1 MKKRIISW
9 ILQAALLFGLA
20 IPAMAAETAEIGHL
34 DFDENLIWETDGG
47 LADTSGIQTK
57 DGESFL
63 QIVRDENSGRS
74 ASFRVETKLRN
85 AERLSR
91 LRLAYRF
98 GSGGWFQ
105 MNVSLQNANGNTLA
119 SQRIGGDANWVDA
132 STNFT
137 VAELEVQPSAG
148 DIAYIKFDINGY
160 NASTTLTQACRLIE
174 FSSLTYYGE
183 EEKSY
188 REDES
193 GIIYPFDAN
202 GKADGFWFEEGM
214 TLLNEPDG
222 ILKTEIQT
230 PGAGMYTQPG
240 SIRIDAKQFSNLM
253 LRYQN
258 ETPSELLKIYFT
270 TDTISNYTEDACFLI
285 SVLPNQKK
293 MNQYFV
299 NTISNPNWKGTVTGF
314 NIVPAQAAGT
324 VAYDEFAILHYPF
337 TVTDEPEKITITGQK
352 SEFSNQ
358 LISLQVLKAGI
369 KTITPENPEI
379 AWEDEIRADRSGAFS
394 FEIPVAAAEVK
405 DTYFVSVAGESIQF
419 DWNLE
424 HKNPDYEEILMQKLM
439 DYTKNGDTKN
449 LTGLLF
455 ENQLYLSELYEE
467 YQDCVTQNADFSW
480 ISGAMIAEQQT
491 GDSKAF
497 EESLRR
503 CAAAAG
509 LISSGDPVNY
519 LKKHSEI
526 LGFSKLSAWSGYEK
540 ESAEMKNQIFKRLS
554 EEKPETISSLQNGF
568 LKSVI
573 LVTIEKSMGYEAVQ
587 KCVEDNREVIGI
599 STEACSRLKYPGRV
613 YQSLAGKKFSD
624 YDALKRAY
632 QEAVE
637 AQRKSE
643 NQSST
648 TGGGGGGG
656 SSSSSGVP
664 SVISPTVLPDSKPEQ
679 TEVFRDIH
687 SVSWAKDSI
696 LKLYEQNIISG
707 KEEGKFFPNDE
718 ITREEFVKLVVCAFS
733 IEQRKTDRFY
743 DVLEDAWYAPFVGGA
758 AYAGIVSGLESDRF
772 GVGENIT
779 RQDIAVMLCRAG
791 GLADAETAAELSD
804 WESISDYAKGSVA
817 ALYQAG
823 IVSGMGDGSF
833 SPNAN
838 ATRAE
843 AAVMLSKLMDRM
855 KGETA

>member
-34 DFDENLIWETDGG
+34 DFDENLTWETDGG

-63 QIVRDENSGRS
+63 HIVRDENSGR
-74 ASFRVETKLRN
+74 AGSFRVAAKLRK
-85 AERLSR
+85 AERISR

-98 GSGGWFQ
+98 CQDGWFQ
-105 MNVSLQNANGNTLA
+105 MNVTLLDVDGKTLA
-119 SQRIGGDANWVDA
+119 SQRVGGDANFADQSA
-132 STNFT
+132 NYT
-137 VAELEVQPSAG
+137 VTELEVNPAEG
-148 DIAYIKFDINGY
+148 DLAYIKFDINGY
-160 NASTTLTQACRLIE
+160 NASTTLTDACKEID
-174 FSSLTYYGE
+174 FSSITYYGE
-183 EEKSY
+183 EEQSY
-188 REDES
+188 HTDEH
-193 GIIYPFDAN
+193 GITYPFDAN
-202 GKADGFWFEEGM
+202 GKADGFRFEDGM

-240 SIRIDAKQFSNLM
+240 SIRIAAKQFSNLM

-324 VAYDEFAILHYPF
+324 VAYDEFAIMHYPF

-369 KTITPENPEI
+369 ETTTPENPEI

-394 FEIPVAAAEVK
+394 FEIPVPAAEVK
-405 DTYFVSVAGESIQF
+405 DTYFVSVAGENIQF
-419 DWNLE
+419 DWKLE
-424 HKNPDYEEILMQKLM
+424 HKNPDYEEILMQKLI

-449 LTGLLF
+449 LAGLLL
-455 ENQLYLSELYEE
+455 ENQTYLSELYVE
-467 YQDCVTQNADFSW
+467 YQDCVAQNADISW

-491 GDSKAF
+491 GDISTF

-526 LGFSKLSAWSGYEK
+526 LGFSKLSAWSSYET
-540 ESAEMKNQIFKRLS
+540 ETAELKNQILKRLS

-587 KCVEDNREVIGI
+587 KCIEDNREVIGI
-599 STEACSRLKYPGRV
+599 STDACSRLKYPGRV

-679 TEVFRDIH
+679 TEVFSDIH

-707 KEEGKFFPNDE
+707 KEEGKFFPNDS

-823 IVSGMGDGSF
+823 IVSGMGDGSY
-833 SPNAN
+833 SPKAN